1 MRIRDLNH
9 TIAASTGESV
19 ARINRLGFQLNEP
32 GREIDQLEEHAPPQL
47 VDWDE
52 LESERYQRTY
62 WGRSNATDAA

>member
-19 ARINRLGFQLNEP
+19 ARIKRLGFQLDEP
-32 GREIDQLEEHAPPQL
+32 GRGLYQQEEHAAPQL

-52 LESERYQRTY
+52 LELERYQWTY